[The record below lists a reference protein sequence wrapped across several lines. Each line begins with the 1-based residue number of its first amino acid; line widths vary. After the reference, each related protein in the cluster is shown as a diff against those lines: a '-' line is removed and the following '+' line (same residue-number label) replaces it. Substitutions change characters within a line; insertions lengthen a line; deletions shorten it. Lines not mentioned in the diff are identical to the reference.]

1 MSDVV
6 DEESGV
12 IVVSD
17 DVVEL
22 EVSNVDIVLLVNVLE
37 RVESEDELVVEP
49 GDEDRKEVV
58 VEAVLVELGKLSR
71 VEVELIVVE
80 KVDDRLENSDD
91 VEVSADVVAVV
102 GRMLD
107 GLLETVV
114 DEAVELVLVRVDAEE
129 LEEVV

>member
-1 MSDVV
+1 M
-6 DEESGV
+6 

-58 VEAVLVELGKLSR
+58 VEVVLVELGKLSR

-80 KVDDRLENSDD
+80 KVDDRLENSDE

-102 GRMLD
+102 GRTLD

-114 DEAVELVLVRVDAEE
+114 DEAVELVLVRVDTEE